1 MRSRGFYP
9 LQCCKTK
16 LVGTE
21 LYWTTFLWLQSYSA
35 AICCTGRVTL
45 IRGLCRGQSSQLKV
59 FSCYKPQTEVTTTRF
74 TSRRTKHLIRRAPSA
89 HSWSPRT
96 ASPPARYRTRRPADS
111 QPCGS
116 GPAASPT
123 TGSAPGR
130 PTAAPAPP
138 PAANIGTI
146 GNIGT
151 RGHKRG
157 LKLLKGAC
165 HHLLRSGNGG
175 KLPDG
180 LHRQIVCSH
189 VRQCKLVHLAQ
200 GDFG

>member
-1 MRSRGFYP
+1 MHSRGFYP

-21 LYWTTFLWLQSYSA
+21 RYRTTFLWLQSYSA

-45 IRGLCRGQSSQLKV
+45 IRGLSRGQSSHLKG
-59 FSCYKPQTEVTTTRF
+59 FSCYKPHTEVTTKRF
-74 TSRRTKHLIRRAPSA
+74 GSRRTRRPIRRAPSA

-96 ASPPARYRTRRPADS
+96 ASPPARCRTHRPADS

-116 GPAASPT
+116 GPAASPA

-138 PAANIGTI
+138 PAAK
-146 GNIGT
+146 IGT
-151 RGHKRG
+151 RGH
-157 LKLLKGAC
+157 L
-165 HHLLRSGNGG
+165 SGFW
-175 KLPDG
+175 
-180 LHRQIVCSH
+180 SY
-189 VRQCKLVHLAQ
+189 
-200 GDFG
+200 